1 MIPIPILILIPK
13 YHRPLS
19 KHRSRSKFLT
29 VLDEPIKIIETFFSN
44 QKFPRLNFSLLFPP
58 TELSTFFPLCNF
70 FVPGTNRV
78 KIFWRVFWVFVCY
91 SSNYCFLTWLN
102 GCLELSS
109 NVEKPQ
115 MPTEAAELL
124 TKGEASLVFC
134 SIYIGDIKY
143 FCYIWLLT
151 TNTGFKT

>member
-1 MIPIPILILIPK
+1 MNKNFFNLGSSFWSVNEWIFFT
-13 YHRPLS
+13 PL
-19 KHRSRSKFLT
+19 F
-29 VLDEPIKIIETFFSN
+29 I
-44 QKFPRLNFSLLFPP
+44 RLNSWCFKIHSIQNSRKRP
-58 TELSTFFPLCNF
+58 FFFWFEMKIFCFDCGPAIF
-70 FVPGTNRV
+70 FVPDTNRV